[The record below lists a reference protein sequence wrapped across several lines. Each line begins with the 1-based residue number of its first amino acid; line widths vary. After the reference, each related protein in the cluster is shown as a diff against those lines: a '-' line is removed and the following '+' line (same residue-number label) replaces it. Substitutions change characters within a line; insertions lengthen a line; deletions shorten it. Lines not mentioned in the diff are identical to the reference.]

1 MLVKVEVDSSLIV
14 VELSSFVILYDAN
27 ITNVGIWK
35 SINKQIA
42 FRAQTGASSTT
53 ARIVCISDDRKYN
66 DTSEKGTHNS
76 AATATFLECS
86 KGRCGGGRQI
96 VHVQIKFDNGAVKK
110 RHSQA
115 KCGWK
120 MHDINNRIAYSRCN
134 GDKYYGTCTRQRY
147 RRR

>member
-14 VELSSFVILYDAN
+14 VEPSSFVIPYDAN

-66 DTSEKGTHNS
+66 DTSEK
-76 AATATFLECS
+76 
-86 KGRCGGGRQI
+86 
-96 VHVQIKFDNGAVKK
+96 VP
-110 RHSQA
+110 
-115 KCGWK
+115 
-120 MHDINNRIAYSRCN
+120 
-134 GDKYYGTCTRQRY
+134 
-147 RRR
+147 